1 MDNIRIAVL
10 DTYNGVLS
18 FMDNDAPGALHYYN
32 DELHQY
38 LKGTANTYTFKADAH
53 HEDSVYLA
61 AGNKLAFRFRKK
73 DYYLNIMRVIRD
85 ELEVEV
91 EAYSL
96 SLELLN
102 EWKGPYKTETAM
114 SFVQYMDVLDPSK
127 TVEIGIN
134 EVSNK
139 SISNEWTGEETLLSR
154 LFSLANVFDAE
165 IEFVPRL
172 SDNYSLSKIAMNVY
186 RKHADGVQGIGTER
200 NDIVLRYG
208 KDVSGIKKTEDI
220 TELYTAIIP
229 VGRNDRNLRIFTK
242 VEVDEKLRIQYAT
255 YPGDMRILAV
265 QERDRFPS
273 NIMTGE
279 YRDRYIEKYWSYDT
293 DNVNVLY
300 GQALAEL
307 KKNSVPQVK
316 YEVDGYFD
324 TDIGDTVRIED
335 VEYNPPLYLQARVT
349 EQSRSFTDP
358 SRNKT
363 TFDNFK
369 ELQSQIDPSLLAAMN
384 VLIEANKTYTC
395 SILSDNGI
403 IFKNGVGT
411 TTLTASIMDV
421 GKDMTDSLTINW
433 SKDGEHIYTGK
444 SFSVLAE
451 DIQGKAVFRFEAVD
465 SGETIRGTYEVTVSN
480 VSDGES
486 GTDGV
491 SPTVIVNPDTSLT
504 ITDKNGT
511 QTTPIL
517 KGDDG
522 AKGDPTGIIVSATEP
537 TTKYTGMLWQHTGTV
552 AGLIKNATYRWT
564 GSAWSLYKFRAD
576 NIEATSFKGYEFDGS
591 IFKSEFDFLDSLGW
605 RVIGNS
611 EMSGGEID
619 TNSVSYAPA
628 SDYTETR
635 KAVIK
640 YDGISVS
647 LTPSSPSGNY
657 NKVDLSERSLVV
669 SSNSSEASLHP
680 SQLRVGSKDSN
691 VSTVISGG
699 LIVITNASGSIS
711 VSPATFNGKAPNN
724 HASTGT
730 GYGVGTTANYGHV
743 KTRNDVNASSYVA
756 GEALSAYQG
765 YVVNNKIT
773 NLCSSVVTKGRVNVT
788 AGSANWL
795 NIIAIPSF
803 NTNNRYY
810 AIVNNRTVPLMA
822 FVRDDGRLIAWGPNV
837 VNGTTYTVDYLV
849 FIS

>member
-10 DTYNGVLS
+10 DTYNGVLA
-18 FMDNDAPGALHYYN
+18 FLDNDAPGAMHYYD

-38 LKGTANTYTFKADAH
+38 LKGTANTYNFKCDSR

-61 AGNKLAFRFRKK
+61 AGNKLAFRYRNK

-85 ELEVEV
+85 EFEVEV

-102 EWKGPYKTETAM
+102 EWKGPYKSETAM

-154 LFSLANVFDAE
+154 LFSLANVFDSE

-172 SDNYSLSKIAMNVY
+172 SDNYSLDKIVMNVY
-186 RKHADGVQGIGTER
+186 RKHADGVQGIGKER

-220 TELYTAIIP
+220 TDLYTAIIP

-242 VEVDEKLRIQYAT
+242 VELDEKLRIQYAT

-273 NIMTGE
+273 NVMTGV

-358 SRNKT
+358 SRNQT
-363 TFDNFK
+363 TFDNFR

-403 IFKNGVGT
+403 VFKNGQGS
-411 TTLTASIMDV
+411 TTLTASVMDV

-444 SFSVLAE
+444 SFSILAA

-491 SPTVIVNPDTSLT
+491 SPTVTVNPDTSLT

-522 AKGDPTGIIVSATEP
+522 AKGDPTGITVSAIEP

-552 AGLIKNATYRWT
+552 AGMIKNATYRWT
-564 GSAWSLYKFRAD
+564 GSAWTLYKFRAD
-576 NIEATSFKGYEFDGS
+576 NIEATSFMGYEFNGAV
-591 IFKSEFDFLDSLGW
+591 FKTSFDFE
-605 RVIGNS
+605 N
-611 EMSGGEID
+611 SGGLRQVGTSKLSNGELVTESVISAGTVSQQATLKLGREGLTID
-619 TNSVSYAPA
+619 TNGNVYGKHFA
-628 SDYTETR
+628 SLRDDTIEF
-635 KAVIK
+635 
-640 YDGISVS
+640 D
-647 LTPSSPSGNY
+647 
-657 NKVDLSERSLVV
+657 SEL
-669 SSNSSEASLHP
+669 SNSKLWENGLAVTSK
-680 SQLRVGSKDSN
+680 VGTLS
-691 VSTVISGG
+691 STVVGQGHI
-699 LIVITNASGSIS
+699 LFTDTNGSVNIDRTS
-711 VSPATFNGKAPNN
+711 FNGKAPNN

-773 NLCSSVVTKGRVNVT
+773 SLCSSVVTKGRVNVT

-795 NIIAIPSF
+795 NITAIPSF

-837 VNGTTYTVDYLV
+837 YSGTTYTVDYLV